1 MLLWFLLRFR
11 RFVPSQFFFCLQLRC
26 HKVHRAPDDPLC
38 LVIQSTGPSLG
49 QLMATLPFAGSPFRA
64 QMPCCA
70 AATLR
75 SMFHGGATCETQ
87 ATATGSGGSGGN
99 GYDSQRFYLHSHT
112 VIHTVANPC
121 RYLRAQGCSR
131 AHYDGKRSRCSV
143 VGRRR
148 AAHAAEKKLQTSL
161 TPRSP
166 GAITWEN

>member
-11 RFVPSQFFFCLQLRC
+11 RLVPSQLFFCRQLRC
-26 HKVHRAPDDPLC
+26 HKVHRAPDDPLR

-87 ATATGSGGSGGN
+87 ATATGSGGAKGTPRLMRRLSTHSN
-99 GYDSQRFYLHSHT
+99 ALRIALLLVLFITRVSCSQHPVPHKAPPWSSVCAANTRSHSS
-112 VIHTVANPC
+112 A
-121 RYLRAQGCSR
+121 LRRMSR
-131 AHYDGKRSRCSV
+131 AR
-143 VGRRR
+143 
-148 AAHAAEKKLQTSL
+148 
-161 TPRSP
+161 
-166 GAITWEN
+166 

>member
-11 RFVPSQFFFCLQLRC
+11 RFVPSQLFFCRC
-26 HKVHRAPDDPLC
+26 HKVHRAPDDPLR

-87 ATATGSGGSGGN
+87 ATATGSGGAKG
-99 GYDSQRFYLHSHT
+99 
-112 VIHTVANPC
+112 
-121 RYLRAQGCSR
+121 
-131 AHYDGKRSRCSV
+131 
-143 VGRRR
+143 
-148 AAHAAEKKLQTSL
+148 
-161 TPRSP
+161 TPRLMRRLSTHSN
-166 GAITWEN
+166 ALWIALLLVLFITRV